1 MCVVL
6 GSAFGKL
13 VSAIEKQDR
22 RPSTTVMKVLG
33 IHSGDE
39 EVDKAR
45 AK

>member
-13 VSAIEKQDR
+13 VSAIEKHGR
-22 RPSTTVMKVLG
+22 HPSATVLRVLG

-39 EVDKAR
+39 EVDFAR